1 MGRKTLP
8 PYECARCGY
17 ETKGKTSMRRHLYDG
32 KNTCKALKRDINLTD
47 EIKEYILE
55 NHAYVESNPV
65 TQPPPS
71 VTQILNTHNN
81 MINYIANMSTVTKLN
96 ELIAYNNAEL
106 TDFETVVEEKYSAK
120 FAKFRKGKFKAIV
133 HFDPNNV
140 LAAVDEVTRAQ
151 QADMSDFVVRY
162 DDDRY
167 HVLLEDGNWEM
178 YLQNNFVKYLIDMIV
193 SYYLEA
199 YEIYLIRKLE
209 LPGNAGLMEKPAI
222 AASLEEYYKFISVFD
237 VDPYV
242 RGKVDRDLLQDDASD
257 DEPTFHDVEAHRVVD
272 KYNETYMRMKESA
285 SASFKRESVKLV
297 VDIVKSNAKTNV
309 KELNKCIFNAMKVDN
324 EFKMKLIE
332 A

>member
-1 MGRKTLP
+1 
-8 PYECARCGY
+8 
-17 ETKGKTSMRRHLYDG
+17 MRRHLYDG
-32 KNTCKALKRDINLTD
+32 KTTCKALKRDIILTD

-65 TQPPPS
+65 TQPPS

-106 TDFETVVEEKYSAK
+106 TDFETVVEEKHSAK
-120 FAKFRKGKFKAIV
+120 FEKFRKGKFKAIV

-178 YLQNNFVKYLIDMIV
+178 YLQSNFVKYLIDMIV

-209 LPGNAGLMEKPAI
+209 LPGTLTFDELRNAIHRIITHFL
-222 AASLEEYYKFISVFD
+222 SLEHYRNYIRHAYDQKQLQWKKRKSTRERKPTKYKT
-237 VDPYV
+237 
-242 RGKVDRDLLQDDASD
+242 A
-257 DEPTFHDVEAHRVVD
+257 
-272 KYNETYMRMKESA
+272 
-285 SASFKRESVKLV
+285 
-297 VDIVKSNAKTNV
+297 
-309 KELNKCIFNAMKVDN
+309 
-324 EFKMKLIE
+324 
-332 A
+332 